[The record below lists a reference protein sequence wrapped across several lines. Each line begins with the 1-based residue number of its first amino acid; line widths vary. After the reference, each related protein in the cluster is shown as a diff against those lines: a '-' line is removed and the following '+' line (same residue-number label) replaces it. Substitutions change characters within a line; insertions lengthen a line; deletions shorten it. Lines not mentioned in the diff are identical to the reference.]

1 MYGFQGVRATSIS
14 LGRAGL
20 SLEAVPTRYGPGVRG
35 ASGICPERL
44 FSEEKDRGT
53 DPCHGEIDATL
64 NPDTRVLRC
73 IMEASSGLR
82 VARPA
87 VALPQLFPDGP
98 PCRCTAGSSQLLVLS
113 MVLSHL
119 DAQTVFR
126 TAGPFGLSPR

>member
-1 MYGFQGVRATSIS
+1 MTMSSIS

-20 SLEAVPTRYGPGVRG
+20 SLEAVPTRYGSGVRG
-35 ASGICPERL
+35 ASGIGPERL
-44 FSEEKDRGT
+44 FSVEKDRGT

-87 VALPQLFPDGP
+87 VALPQLFPDGA
-98 PCRCTAGSSQLLVLS
+98 PCRCTAGSSIVNQSVVSHDVYGVVLV
-113 MVLSHL
+113 H
-119 DAQTVFR
+119 FR
-126 TAGPFGLSPR
+126 DSDVSATL